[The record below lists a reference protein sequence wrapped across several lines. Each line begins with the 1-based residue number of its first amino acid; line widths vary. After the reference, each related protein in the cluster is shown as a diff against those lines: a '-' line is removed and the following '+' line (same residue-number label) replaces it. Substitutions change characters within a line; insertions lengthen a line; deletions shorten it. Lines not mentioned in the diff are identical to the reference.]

1 MSQLLTQVTNTV
13 TASVTLFEAYAYN
26 SFAFFQG
33 SYYGAGDAGLFQL
46 DDAVSVESVT
56 GTLTLGQ
63 LNFGSEMQKRCS
75 DFFIGMHSEGNI
87 DLTVTVDEVQ
97 VGEYV
102 INPYNVDTIKQR
114 RVAIGKGL
122 KGKYWEFSLASMYL
136 FDYDSMNIAAVPV
149 SRRL

>member
-1 MSQLLTQVTNTV
+1 MSQLLTQVTNTI
-13 TASVTLFEAYAYN
+13 TTSATTFEGYAYN

-33 SYYGAGDAGLFQL
+33 NYYGAGDAGLFQL
-46 DDAVSVESVT
+46 DAAASTETIT
-56 GTLTLGQ
+56 GTLTTGKLH
-63 LNFGSEMQKRCS
+63 FGSEMQKRCS
-75 DFFIGMHSEGNI
+75 DFFIAMHSEDNI

-97 VGEYV
+97 IGEYV
-102 INPYNVDTIKQR
+102 INPYNVDTIRQR

-122 KGKYWEFSLASMYL
+122 KGKYWEFSLACPAA